1 MKLNNKGQI
10 ITLDVLFAITL
21 IILAFLL
28 VFKISEIEIYSS
40 NSQRRILEI
49 NRIGDL
55 SYNLLLNGE
64 KNCFVTDGPQQNF
77 RLSGTIK
84 SNSAITK
91 ESLGIP
97 ANYNCNLVITGV
109 SFSFNEC
116 NSAVPTSGDIYAVN
130 FKIGNCSSDLS
141 KQEYLECTKSGCP
154 SKISEKSVTL
164 KIWRAN

>member
-40 NSQRRILEI
+40 NSQRRISEI

-64 KNCFVTDGPQQNF
+64 KNCLIKDGPQQNLDF
-77 RLSGTIK
+77 
-84 SNSAITK
+84 
-91 ESLGIP
+91 
-97 ANYNCNLVITGV
+97 
-109 SFSFNEC
+109 
-116 NSAVPTSGDIYAVN
+116 
-130 FKIGNCSSDLS
+130 
-141 KQEYLECTKSGCP
+141 LEQ
-154 SKISEKSVTL
+154 
-164 KIWRAN
+164 